1 MAFGVGEFD
10 ITNDGDTTDI
20 LTDLGGVCIK
30 KTQPSL
36 ISARKASIAFTDV
49 AGDKDF
55 SNVVFPADFIPTT
68 ATILRAY
75 LWIYFRDFKDS
86 SGATNAINGAS
97 KAIRVKVSTG
107 AWGTNDIIGMIMPDN
122 GWNCDAN
129 ARGTGGFMLGATD
142 IKSIMSTPALMNGKT
157 INVRSE
163 ETNRS
168 DAIVVDGDALTL
180 YDIDSY
186 IYVEYTL

>member
-75 LWIYFRDFKDS
+75 LWIYFRDMKDS

-142 IKSIMSTPALMNGKT
+142 IKSIISTPALMNGKT

>member
-142 IKSIMSTPALMNGKT
+142 IKSIISTPALMNGKT